1 MDKSTVVPQ
10 KRKSRVWM
18 FWTASI
24 GFIFVIAMA
33 IETLW
38 HDKYFGVA
46 QNESAAVG
54 GLRKINT
61 LENQYA
67 ASHADKGFACELSL
81 LRPIEAVTDP
91 YDPTSA
97 LLGGKWSGYRFSV
110 FRCTPGPNG
119 IVLHYEITAVPVRP
133 YSTGVRAFCTDES
146 GKIFYDHNSSLSQ
159 CLASRQVIPN

>member
-1 MDKSTVVPQ
+1 MDESTVVPQ

-97 LLGGKWSGYRFSV
+97 LLPEKFMISEARKASLWYKSV
-110 FRCTPGPNG
+110 VYAGLIPR
-119 IVLHYEITAVPVRP
+119 VRP
-133 YSTGVRAFCTDES
+133 
-146 GKIFYDHNSSLSQ
+146 SLE
-159 CLASRQVIPN
+159 RT